1 MQNNSKLPIEYR
13 ISLDSLNPSIVKAN
27 EAKRSLHYNDLS
39 YKPSVG
45 PNNFAGSSPFDV
57 TPIEGVIASGAKK
70 DLTIIFTPDHQSE
83 LFADMM
89 RISLSSTDQGSRNI
103 QLYGKCRNHSMY
115 IRGAEFLTNNL
126 NSETLMIT
134 DLESNN
140 DSQLAPPTGKDSED
154 NSLKIP
160 IPILVTLYSM
170 STSKNSSDYS
180 TAERIINI
188 GCLKTN
194 TNQFSAKKEVKKNG
208 EFLFENLKD
217 INAKGFNIDLTKSA
231 VEPGGERPVKI
242 TWKPP
247 TTGVDVRL
255 FFQNNYFISINLF
268 ISFKLSQTVQSSI
281 LITTKG
287 DVVETWKLILKGRIV
302 SNDDA
307 NSVKRL
313 VISDSKVTQSL
324 SSSSFMKSEMLK

>member
-1 MQNNSKLPIEYR
+1 MQNNSKLPIEYK
-13 ISLDSLNPSIVKAN
+13 ISLDSLNTSITKDI
-27 EAKRSLHYNDLS
+27 EAKRTLHFNDLS

-45 PNNFAGSSPFDV
+45 PNNYAGSSPFDV

-126 NSETLMIT
+126 NTESLMIT
-134 DLESNN
+134 DL
-140 DSQLAPPTGKDSED
+140 DSSDQNGQATGAQSAPPAKDSED

-170 STSKNSSDYS
+170 SAGKNSSDYS
-180 TAERIINI
+180 TSERTIHI

-194 TNQFSAKKEVKKNG
+194 NAKKEVKKNG
-208 EFLFENLKD
+208 DFSFENLKD
-217 INAKGFNIDLTKSA
+217 INAKGFNVDLTKSA
-231 VEPGGERPVKI
+231 VEAGGERPVKI

-247 TTGVDVRL
+247 ATGVDVRL
-255 FFQNNYFISINLF
+255 SNFHPRVSFLF
-268 ISFKLSQTVQSSI
+268 Y
-281 LITTKG
+281 
-287 DVVETWKLILKGRIV
+287 
-302 SNDDA
+302 
-307 NSVKRL
+307 
-313 VISDSKVTQSL
+313 
-324 SSSSFMKSEMLK
+324 

>member
-13 ISLDSLNPSIVKAN
+13 ISLDSLNSSIIKTN
-27 EAKRSLHYNDLS
+27 ETKRTLHYNDLS

-70 DLTIIFTPDHQSE
+70 DLTIVFTPDHQSE

-134 DLESNN
+134 DLESNDTN
-140 DSQLAPPTGKDSED
+140 ATQSAPPASKDSED

-170 STSKNSSDYS
+170 SAGKNSSDYT
-180 TAERIINI
+180 TAERTINI

-194 TNQFSAKKEVKKNG
+194 TSLSSAKKEVKKNG
-208 EFLFENLKD
+208 EFTFENLKD
-217 INAKGFNIDLTKSA
+217 INAKGFSVDLAKSA

-247 TTGVDVRL
+247 TTGVDVIIFKQLIDSNFHIYFSL
-255 FFQNNYFISINLF
+255 FLANTNCSIFYFNNN
-268 ISFKLSQTVQSSI
+268 
-281 LITTKG
+281 
-287 DVVETWKLILKGRIV
+287 
-302 SNDDA
+302 
-307 NSVKRL
+307 KR
-313 VISDSKVTQSL
+313 
-324 SSSSFMKSEMLK
+324 